1 MSNKEHPIYFKL
13 GESNIRISVNDGIE
27 IVSKEGVKVLRKHI
41 STNSIFV
48 NASRKSVAIAIKKL
62 PFIGF
67 LMAVIFAFIR
77 VVKQPYSTKVWCIA
91 VAELCSG
98 ASSIYSGV
106 GIYLSLAI
114 DAAITL
120 IDISDSLISYDNH
133 VRPNENASLEAA
145 SKNIAKMS
153 LKEVVRIASRE
164 AVRFATGHAVKSA
177 TNTTFSMISKKVPF
191 YGLFFG
197 MTLAANR
204 LVQNRKSIISW
215 TLAILEVLSGLISL
229 IPLIGTFISFC
240 IDACITIIDISMAFI
255 QNKRMKKE
263 KLKVDQPECEEIKI
277 EAPQNGILLLML
289 SLLKS
294 LVFYAFISVFFF
306 NFILFTMYAVYGNKE
321 SCFFNCCNY
330 ICNFM
335 CNLTGNL
342 FCN

>member
-1 MSNKEHPIYFKL
+1 MSNKGHPFFFEF
-13 GESNIRISVNDGIE
+13 GESNIRISVKDGIE
-27 IVSKEGVKVLRKHI
+27 IVTKEGVKVLRKHI
-41 STNSIFV
+41 STNAIFV
-48 NASRKSVAIAIKKL
+48 NASRKSVLIAVKKL

-77 VVKQPYSTKVWCIA
+77 VVKKPYSTKVWCIA
-91 VAELCSG
+91 IAELCSG
-98 ASSIYSGV
+98 ASSIYSGI

-120 IDISDSLISYDNH
+120 IDISDSFISYDNH
-133 VRPNENASLEAA
+133 VRAIENASLEAA

-153 LKEVVRIASRE
+153 LKEFVRIASRE
-164 AVRFATGHAVKSA
+164 TVRFATGHAVKSA
-177 TNTTFSMISKKVPF
+177 TNTTISMMSKKVPF

-197 MTLAANR
+197 ITLAANR
-204 LVQNRKSIISW
+204 VVHNSKSIIAW
-215 TLAILEVLSGLISL
+215 TLAVLEVISGLISL
-229 IPLIGTFISFC
+229 IPLIGTLISFC
-240 IDACITIIDISMAFI
+240 IDACITIIDISIAFI
-255 QNKRMKKE
+255 QNRSIE
-263 KLKVDQPECEEIKI
+263 KLKEDQPKWEEIKI
-277 EAPQNGILLLML
+277 EAPRHGLLLFIL

-294 LVFYAFISVFFF
+294 LIFYVLISVFFL

-342 FCN
+342 FCI